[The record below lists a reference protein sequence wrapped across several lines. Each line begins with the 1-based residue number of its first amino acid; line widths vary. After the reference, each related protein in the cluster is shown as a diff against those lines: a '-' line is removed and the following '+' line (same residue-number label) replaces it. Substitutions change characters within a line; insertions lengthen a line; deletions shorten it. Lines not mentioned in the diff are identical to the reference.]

1 MWPWWSWVQVPLL
14 TPLHFMVKVVR
25 IDDTKKNI
33 WLEKTEEVLKNG
45 GVIICPTNTLYGLG
59 ARICDEKANKR
70 IYEIKERSQ
79 KPFLFIANLDFIF
92 SLKNF
97 TDRQK
102 NLIYKL
108 SLLSS
113 TFIFFTEKIF
123 SSYVQENGYIAVRC
137 ANTHFLKELVK
148 KVGPITST
156 SVNVSGKK
164 SLFRIKDIVDVFGEK
179 VDLIIDDGDKY
190 SLPSTIIKLDKKIK
204 IVRRGKNIQE
214 IEKILKEDL
223 NV

>member
-14 TPLHFMVKVVR
+14 TPLHFMADVVK
-25 IDDTKKNI
+25 IDDIENV
-33 WLEKTEEVLKNG
+33 ERVLKNS
-45 GVIICPTNTLYGLG
+45 GVIIYPTDTLYGLG
-59 ARICDEKANKR
+59 ARVQDEKANKR

-92 SLKNF
+92 SLKDF

-108 SLLSS
+108 SPLSS
-113 TFIFFTEKIF
+113 TFLFFTEKIF
-123 SSYVQENGYIAVRC
+123 SSYVQENGYVAVRC
-137 ANTHFLKELVK
+137 ANTDFLKELVRRA
-148 KVGPITST
+148 GPITST
-156 SVNVSGKK
+156 SVNISGKK
-164 SLFRIKDIVDVFGEK
+164 SLFRIKDIIEVFGEK

-190 SLPSTIIKLDKKIK
+190 SLPSTIIKLDKKIEV
-204 IVRRGKNIQE
+204 VRRGKNIGK

>member
-1 MWPWWSWVQVPLL
+1 
-14 TPLHFMVKVVR
+14 MVKSVR
-25 IDDTKKNI
+25 IDENN
-33 WLEKTEEVLKNG
+33 WLEEAKKVLKNG
-45 GVIICPTNTLYGLG
+45 GIIIYPTDTLYGLG

-97 TDRQK
+97 TNRQK

-123 SSYVQENGYIAVRC
+123 PSYVQENGYIAVRC
-137 ANTHFLKELVK
+137 ANTHFLKELIK

-156 SVNVSGKK
+156 SVNISGKK
-164 SLFRIKDIVDVFGEK
+164 SLFRIKDIIDVFGEK
-179 VDLIIDDGDKY
+179 VDLIIDDGDRC
-190 SLPSTIIKLDKKIK
+190 SLPSTIIKLDKETK
-204 IVRRGKNIQE
+204 IVRRGKNIQK

-223 NV
+223 SV

>member
-1 MWPWWSWVQVPLL
+1 
-14 TPLHFMVKVVR
+14 MVKSVR
-25 IDDTKKNI
+25 IDENN
-33 WLEKTEEVLKNG
+33 WLEEAKKVLKNG
-45 GVIICPTNTLYGLG
+45 GIIIYPTDTLYGLG

-97 TDRQK
+97 TNRQK

-123 SSYVQENGYIAVRC
+123 SSYVQKNGYIAVRC
-137 ANTHFLKELVK
+137 ANTHFLKELIK

-156 SVNVSGKK
+156 SVNISGKK
-164 SLFRIKDIVDVFGEK
+164 SLFRIKDIIDVFGEK
-179 VDLIIDDGDKY
+179 VDLIIDDGDRC
-190 SLPSTIIKLDKKIK
+190 SLPSTIIKLDKETK
-204 IVRRGKNIQE
+204 IVRRGKNIQK

-223 NV
+223 SV